1 MEFEDF
7 SEFYKERR
15 NALMSRLKERV
26 FMTDILTN
34 SGVAN
39 EEIINE
45 VSDNGANDSSFE
57 RHNYN

>member
-34 SGVAN
+34 GGVAN
-39 EEIINE
+39 DEILNK
-45 VSDNGANDSSFE
+45 VSDD
-57 RHNYN
+57 